1 MEPTGIK
8 VLDDLLGGGLPRP
21 SAVGVIGA
29 VGSGKSSLVR
39 QLAVT
44 MLERDFRVLYYAI
57 DESAEDVR
65 ESVSSYGIDVNKYET
80 EGRLS
85 FIDIFALGV
94 ERLAEAYPVEEPEQI
109 VDSTFKFSD
118 LVAQGR
124 SFTLK
129 HLGKKQ
135 FVVMDSLTPFFLMV
149 EAKRVFQFGQ
159 VPPHQ
164 SPRRDNRERDGKLR
178 GCCPRPRK
186 AKDGRRTPRTRRNPA
201 AGQDGQDTHPITRI
215 LLRNDTTGNSH
226 KHSTTD
232 LVPVRIRA
240 ARNRINLH
248 LYRGPDPK
256 PRSRNIPSLSSQ
268 TPNSSGRFHSENPN
282 SDRAASSGTKTI
294 RTQQHENQEKSRVTP
309 KQPRIIENKPILG
322 NVPKP
327 RADANLH

>member
-1 MEPTGIK
+1 VTAMEPTGIK

-21 SAVGVIGA
+21 SAVGIIGA

-65 ESVSSYGIDVNKYET
+65 ESVATYGIDVGKYES

-135 FVVMDSLTPFFLMV
+135 FVIMDSLTPFFLMV

-159 VPPHQ
+159 VLKYATRFAKAIGVATLHTKVLDETIENAMVNFADVVLELE
-164 SPRRDNRERDGKLR
+164 RRKTAEGPLARGGTLRLVKMGKNPVPSR
-178 GCCPRPRK
+178 GYYYEM
-186 AKDGRRTPRTRRNPA
+186 TPQGIA
-201 AGQDGQDTHPITRI
+201 I
-215 LLRNDTTGNSH
+215 
-226 KHSTTD
+226 STT
-232 LVPVRIRA
+232 P
-240 ARNRINLH
+240 
-248 LYRGPDPK
+248 
-256 PRSRNIPSLSSQ
+256 
-268 TPNSSGRFHSENPN
+268 
-282 SDRAASSGTKTI
+282 
-294 RTQQHENQEKSRVTP
+294 
-309 KQPRIIENKPILG
+309 PI
-322 NVPKP
+322 
-327 RADANLH
+327 

>member
-1 MEPTGIK
+1 MTAMEPTGIK

-85 FIDIFALGV
+85 FIDI
-94 ERLAEAYPVEEPEQI
+94 AYPVEEPEQI

-159 VPPHQ
+159 VLKYATRFAKAIGIATLHTKVLDETIENAMVNFADVVLELE
-164 SPRRDNRERDGKLR
+164 RRKTAEGPLARGGTLRLVKMGK
-178 GCCPRPRK
+178 
-186 AKDGRRTPRTRRNPA
+186 TP
-201 AGQDGQDTHPITRI
+201 
-215 LLRNDTTGNSH
+215 
-226 KHSTTD
+226 
-232 LVPVRIRA
+232 
-240 ARNRINLH
+240 
-248 LYRGPDPK
+248 
-256 PRSRNIPSLSSQ
+256 IPSRGYYYEM
-268 TPNSSGRFHSENPN
+268 TPQGIAISTAP
-282 SDRAASSGTKTI
+282 
-294 RTQQHENQEKSRVTP
+294 
-309 KQPRIIENKPILG
+309 PI
-322 NVPKP
+322 
-327 RADANLH
+327 

>member
-21 SAVGVIGA
+21 SAVGIIGA

-44 MLERDFRVLYYAI
+44 MLERDFRVLYY
-57 DESAEDVR
+57 
-65 ESVSSYGIDVNKYET
+65 GIDVGKYES

-135 FVVMDSLTPFFLMV
+135 FVIMDSLTPFFLMV

-159 VPPHQ
+159 VLKYAT
-164 SPRRDNRERDGKLR
+164 RFA
-178 GCCPRPRK
+178 K
-186 AKDGRRTPRTRRNPA
+186 AIGLAT
-201 AGQDGQDTHPITRI
+201 
-215 LLRNDTTGNSH
+215 
-226 KHSTTD
+226 
-232 LVPVRIRA
+232 
-240 ARNRINLH
+240 LH
-248 LYRGPDPK
+248 
-256 PRSRNIPSLSSQ
+256 
-268 TPNSSGRFHSENPN
+268 
-282 SDRAASSGTKTI
+282 TKVLD
-294 RTQQHENQEKSRVTP
+294 ES
-309 KQPRIIENKPILG
+309 IENAMVNFADVVLELERRKTPEGLSRGGTMRLVKLGKTPVPSRGYYYEMTPQGIMISTAPPI
-322 NVPKP
+322 
-327 RADANLH
+327 